1 MRPGWN
7 MWPSQRCGS
16 RFHLFFRQVLSCLT
30 DNRLFDMGLYAT
42 LLEAPLPCP
51 NCGRVLNSEWQFYF
65 GGVADLPRYRLGDQV
80 RWDGPAQFGDV
91 SMTLVSAVADCVNE
105 PACTS
110 CPVESLVVEIVIE
123 DGWLRS
129 LSSPHIAWHACE
141 LLFEGP
147 DQYPRFHDDLYRA

>member
-1 MRPGWN
+1 
-7 MWPSQRCGS
+7 
-16 RFHLFFRQVLSCLT
+16 
-30 DNRLFDMGLYAT
+30 MGLYAT

-91 SMTLVSAVADCVNE
+91 SMTLVSAVAYCVNE

-110 CPVESLVVEIVIE
+110 CPVESLVAEILIE

-129 LSSPHIAWHACE
+129 LSSPRIAWHACE

-147 DQYPRFHDDLYRA
+147 DRYPRFHDDLYRA